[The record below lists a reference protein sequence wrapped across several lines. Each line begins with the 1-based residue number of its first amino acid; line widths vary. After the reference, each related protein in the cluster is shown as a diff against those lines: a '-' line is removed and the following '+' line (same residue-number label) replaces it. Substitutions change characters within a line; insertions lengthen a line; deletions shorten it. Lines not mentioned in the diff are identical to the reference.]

1 MAGNRKNRG
10 GAKIAI
16 FAVELAVIVALIIV
30 IVKVV
35 IPLTQSENG
44 GTGTS
49 ADGKTGLNVVDNSDV
64 SAEDIG
70 ISDQVQELT
79 QDGGSMSGY
88 MNIALFGIDSTST
101 SISSLEKGFRSDSI
115 IIVSVNLENN
125 DVKLCS
131 VYRDTYLNI
140 GSDSYQKCNAAYALG
155 GGNNAVS
162 MLNSNL
168 DLDITN
174 WVAISYRGLVDAIDS
189 LGGIYID
196 VDDSEIGHLNNYQ
209 AGISEVL
216 GCDYTPVTETGYQL
230 LNGIQASAYCR
241 IRYTAGDDFKR
252 AERQREVIQAIVDKA
267 KQADTDTLV
276 KTFNTVSGSVL
287 TSIDSDS
294 FLELVKNIAKYNI
307 VDEGG
312 FPEASLRT
320 TGTIGAKG
328 SCVIPVNLES
338 NVVWLHQF
346 LFNDENYT
354 PSSTVV
360 EYSAKVYSDT
370 SAYVSY

>member
-1 MAGNRKNRG
+1 MAGKRKKG

-16 FAVELAVIVALIIV
+16 FAVELAVIIALIFV
-30 IVKVV
+30 IVKFI
-35 IPLTQSENG
+35 IPLTQTDKNTTTAGEGS
-44 GTGTS
+44 
-49 ADGKTGLNVVDNSDV
+49 TGLNVVDNDDLSP
-64 SAEDIG
+64 EDIG
-70 ISDQVQELT
+70 ISEDVQKQTE
-79 QDGGSMSGY
+79 DGGSMSGY

-101 SISSLEKGFRSDSI
+101 SVSSLEKGFRSDTI
-115 IIVSVNLENN
+115 IIVSVNLETN

-131 VYRDTYLNI
+131 VYRDTYLNT
-140 GSDSYQKCNAAYALG
+140 GSSGYQKCNAAYALG

-174 WVAISYRGLVDAIDS
+174 WVAISYRGLVDAINC

-196 VDDSEIGHLNNYQ
+196 VDDAEIGHLNNYQ
-209 AGISEVL
+209 ATIAEVL

-230 LNGIQASAYCR
+230 LDGIQASAYCR

-287 TSIDSDS
+287 TSIDSDT
-294 FLELVKNIAKYNI
+294 FLELVKNIAKYSI

-312 FPEASLRT
+312 FPDANLRT

-328 SCVIPVNLES
+328 ICVIPVNLES

-346 LFNDENYT
+346 LFDDDNYS
-354 PSSTVV
+354 PSDTVI
-360 EYSAKVYSDT
+360 EYSAKIYSDT
-370 SAYVSY
+370 SAYISY